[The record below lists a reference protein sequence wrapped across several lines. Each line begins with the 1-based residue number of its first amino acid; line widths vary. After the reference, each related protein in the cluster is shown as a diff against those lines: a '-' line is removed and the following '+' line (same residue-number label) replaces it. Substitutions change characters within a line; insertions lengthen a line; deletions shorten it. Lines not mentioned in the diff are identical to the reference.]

1 MNKFIEW
8 LGVFLLGALFGV
20 MFAYGLLGGF

>member
-1 MNKFIEW
+1 MKKFIEW
-8 LGVFLLGALFGV
+8 LGVALLGALFGV